1 MTPAIGDIERK
12 VVSLQ
17 TGVGPSATE
26 QGSYERRYA
35 YHGLFSRPLEDPTLH
50 ATIAIRTN
58 RSQSFSPLGK
68 DNRWAAATAALAAVA
83 SFRSKRCPNWL
94 HEARLRS
101 AWA

>member
-35 YHGLFSRPLEDPTLH
+35 YHGLFSRPLVGPALHPT
-50 ATIAIRTN
+50 IVIRT
-58 RSQSFSPLGK
+58 RRPQSFSPLGK
-68 DNRWAAATAALAAVA
+68 DNRWAAATAALAAA
-83 SFRSKRCPNWL
+83 SFRSKGCPNWL